1 MRIHLVAAARPN
13 FMKIAPLWH
22 EINKRNNFLEPIIV
36 HTGQHY
42 DPEMSDNFLRDFR
55 LPQPDFLLGIGSGTH
70 AFQTAR
76 ALESYETLCIEDAP
90 SLVVVVGDVNS
101 TLACALAA
109 KKLKI
114 PVAHL
119 EAGLRSGD
127 RSMPEEI
134 NRLATDSIS
143 DWFWTPSPDAVD
155 NLRREGVPEE
165 KIVNVGNMM
174 IDSYLLLETEISQ
187 NRLLEQLGLND
198 TAFVVV
204 TAHRPSNVDS
214 DENLTEFC
222 SQIARLSQTIKVIFA
237 VHPRT
242 KDRLISTGLWTTINE
257 SDGLLLLPPQTY
269 IDFMTL
275 VTRSQLVITDS
286 GGVQEETTYLDI
298 PCMTLRENTERPIT
312 LSQGSNRLVRIS
324 EIFQQALVALSGN
337 WSKSVSPPLWDGH
350 AAPRVVDEIE
360 RLARLKLIS

>member
-22 EINKRNNFLEPIIV
+22 EINKRKNFLEPIIV

-55 LPQPDFLLGIGSGTH
+55 LPHPDFLLGIGSGTH